1 MVTRRT
7 RNFKEKSTASN
18 ILGRLI
24 MPVAVVMALALFY
37 FSIKLFFF
45 SPPRE
50 EQHPLPSTVNPPAV
64 TEPYE
69 GGDDYGDELP
79 PIDDMDDTS
88 TITPD
93 TSTITPETP
102 PAEQKPEPAET
113 VKPAEKP
120 KPAVTKPVQK
130 PAEKPKPKPAVTQ
143 QPKPAQSSGPRWD
156 VQIGGFRA
164 RSGAELTVKQA
175 REKGYSAYVVDEKLD
190 GQPFYKVRVRGHA
203 DKNEARA
210 LSQKLAAAGFPV
222 YVVSVK

>member
-7 RNFKEKSTASN
+7 RNFKDKSTASN

-24 MPVAVVMALALFY
+24 MPLAVVMALALFY

-50 EQHPLPSTVNPPAV
+50 DERPLPSTVNPPVAS
-64 TEPYE
+64 EPYE
-69 GGDDYGDELP
+69 PDDGYGDELP
-79 PIDDMDDTS
+79 PLDMEE
-88 TITPD
+88 P
-93 TSTITPETP
+93 STITPETP
-102 PAEQKPEPAET
+102 PVEEKPEPVQSA
-113 VKPAEKP
+113 KPAEKP
-120 KPAVTKPVQK
+120 KPAVTKP
-130 PAEKPKPKPAVTQ
+130 EPKPKPAVTQ
-143 QPKPAQSSGPRWD
+143 PSKPAQSSGPRWD

-190 GQPFYKVRVRGHA
+190 GQPFYKVRVRGHKEKKDA
-203 DKNEARA
+203 QA

>member
-88 TITPD
+88 TITP
-93 TSTITPETP
+93 ETP
-102 PAEQKPEPAET
+102 PAEQKPEPTET

>member
-88 TITPD
+88 TITP
-93 TSTITPETP
+93 ETP

-130 PAEKPKPKPAVTQ
+130 PAEKPKPKPAVPQ
-143 QPKPAQSSGPRWD
+143 QPTPSQSSGPRWD

>member
-69 GGDDYGDELP
+69 GGDYYGDELP
-79 PIDDMDDTS
+79 PIDDMD
-88 TITPD
+88 D

>member
-88 TITPD
+88 TITP
-93 TSTITPETP
+93 ETP

-120 KPAVTKPVQK
+120 KPAVTKPVRK

>member
-7 RNFKEKSTASN
+7 RNFKDKSTASN

-24 MPVAVVMALALFY
+24 MPLAVIMALALFY

-50 EQHPLPSTVNPPAV
+50 DERQLPSTVNPPVAS
-64 TEPYE
+64 EPYE
-69 GGDDYGDELP
+69 PDDGYGDELP
-79 PIDDMDDTS
+79 PLDMEE
-88 TITPD
+88 P
-93 TSTITPETP
+93 STITPETP
-102 PAEQKPEPAET
+102 PAEEKPEPVQSA
-113 VKPAEKP
+113 KPAEKP

-130 PAEKPKPKPAVTQ
+130 PEPKPKPAVTQ
-143 QPKPAQSSGPRWD
+143 PSKPAQSSGPRWD

-190 GQPFYKVRVRGHA
+190 GQPFYKVRVRGHKEKKDA
-203 DKNEARA
+203 QA

>member
-88 TITPD
+88 TITP
-93 TSTITPETP
+93 ETP
-102 PAEQKPEPAET
+102 PAEQKPE
-113 VKPAEKP
+113 
-120 KPAVTKPVQK
+120 PAVTKPVQK

>member
-88 TITPD
+88 TITP
-93 TSTITPETP
+93 ETP

-175 REKGYSAYVVDEKLD
+175 REKGFSAYVVDEKLD

>member
-88 TITPD
+88 TITP
-93 TSTITPETP
+93 ETP

-120 KPAVTKPVQK
+120 KPAVTKPAVTKPVQK

-210 LSQKLAAAGFPV
+210 LSKKLAAAGFPV

>member
-88 TITPD
+88 TITP
-93 TSTITPETP
+93 ETP

-120 KPAVTKPVQK
+120 KLAVTKPVQK

>member
-64 TEPYE
+64 TEPYD

-79 PIDDMDDTS
+79 PIDDMD
-88 TITPD
+88 D

-130 PAEKPKPKPAVTQ
+130 PAEKPKPKPAVPQ
-143 QPKPAQSSGPRWD
+143 QPKPSQSSGPRWD

>member
-79 PIDDMDDTS
+79 PIDDMD
-88 TITPD
+88 D

-203 DKNEARA
+203 YKNEARA

>member
-7 RNFKEKSTASN
+7 RNFKDKSTASN

-24 MPVAVVMALALFY
+24 MPLAVVMALALFY

-50 EQHPLPSTVNPPAV
+50 DERPLPSTVNPPVAS
-64 TEPYE
+64 EPYE
-69 GGDDYGDELP
+69 PDDGYGDELP
-79 PIDDMDDTS
+79 PLDMEE
-88 TITPD
+88 P
-93 TSTITPETP
+93 STITPETP
-102 PAEQKPEPAET
+102 PVEEKPEPVQSA
-113 VKPAEKP
+113 KPAEKP
-120 KPAVTKPVQK
+120 KPAVTKPAQK
-130 PAEKPKPKPAVTQ
+130 PEPKPKPAVTQ
-143 QPKPAQSSGPRWD
+143 PSKPAQSSGPRWD

-164 RSGAELTVKQA
+164 RPGAELTVKQA

-190 GQPFYKVRVRGHA
+190 GQPFYKVRVRGHKEKKDA
-203 DKNEARA
+203 QA

>member
-88 TITPD
+88 TITP
-93 TSTITPETP
+93 ETP

-120 KPAVTKPVQK
+120 KPAVTKPAQK

-143 QPKPAQSSGPRWD
+143 QPKPSQSSGPRWD

-190 GQPFYKVRVRGHA
+190 GKPFYKVRVRGHA

>member
-7 RNFKEKSTASN
+7 HNFKEKSTASN

-50 EQHPLPSTVNPPAV
+50 EQHPLPSTVTPPAV

-79 PIDDMDDTS
+79 PIDDMD
-88 TITPD
+88 D

-143 QPKPAQSSGPRWD
+143 QPKPSQSSGPRWD

-190 GQPFYKVRVRGHA
+190 GKPFYKVRVRGHA

>member
-88 TITPD
+88 TITP
-93 TSTITPETP
+93 ETP

-120 KPAVTKPVQK
+120 KPVQK

>member
-79 PIDDMDDTS
+79 PMD
-88 TITPD
+88 D

>member
-88 TITPD
+88 TITP
-93 TSTITPETP
+93 ETP

-143 QPKPAQSSGPRWD
+143 QPKPSQSSGPRWD

-190 GQPFYKVRVRGHA
+190 GRPF
-203 DKNEARA
+203 D
-210 LSQKLAAAGFPV
+210 
-222 YVVSVK
+222 

>member
-64 TEPYE
+64 TEPYD

-79 PIDDMDDTS
+79 PIDDMD
-88 TITPD
+88 D

-120 KPAVTKPVQK
+120 KPAVTKPAQK

-143 QPKPAQSSGPRWD
+143 QPKPSQSSGPRWD

>member
-7 RNFKEKSTASN
+7 RNFKDKSTASN

-24 MPVAVVMALALFY
+24 MPLAVVMALALFY

-50 EQHPLPSTVNPPAV
+50 DERPLPGTVNPPVAS
-64 TEPYE
+64 EPYE
-69 GGDDYGDELP
+69 PDDGYGDELP
-79 PIDDMDDTS
+79 PLDMEE
-88 TITPD
+88 P
-93 TSTITPETP
+93 STITPETP
-102 PAEQKPEPAET
+102 PVEEKPEPAKSA
-113 VKPAEKP
+113 KPAEKP

-130 PAEKPKPKPAVTQ
+130 PEPKPKPAVTQ
-143 QPKPAQSSGPRWD
+143 PSKPAQSSGPRWD

-190 GQPFYKVRVRGHA
+190 GQPFYKVRVRGHKEKKDA
-203 DKNEARA
+203 QA

>member
-7 RNFKEKSTASN
+7 RNFKDKSTASN

-24 MPVAVVMALALFY
+24 MPLAVVMALALFY

-50 EQHPLPSTVNPPAV
+50 DERPLPSTVNPPVAS
-64 TEPYE
+64 EPYE
-69 GGDDYGDELP
+69 PDDGYGDELP
-79 PIDDMDDTS
+79 PLDMEE
-88 TITPD
+88 P
-93 TSTITPETP
+93 STITPETP
-102 PAEQKPEPAET
+102 PVEEKPEPVQSA
-113 VKPAEKP
+113 KPAEKP
-120 KPAVTKPVQK
+120 KPAVTKPAQK
-130 PAEKPKPKPAVTQ
+130 PEPKPKPAVTQ
-143 QPKPAQSSGPRWD
+143 PSKPAQSSGPRWD

-190 GQPFYKVRVRGHA
+190 GQPFYKVRVRGHKEKKDA
-203 DKNEARA
+203 QA
-210 LSQKLAAAGFPV
+210 LSQKHAAAGFPV

>member
-24 MPVAVVMALALFY
+24 MPVAVIMALALFY

-50 EQHPLPSTVNPPAV
+50 EERPLPSTANPPAV

-69 GGDDYGDELP
+69 GGDDYGDNLP
-79 PIDDMDDTS
+79 PLDDMDDTL
-88 TITPD
+88 TT
-93 TSTITPETP
+93 TPETP
-102 PAEQKPEPAET
+102 PAETKPEPAPA

-120 KPAVTKPVQK
+120 KPAETKPVQQ
-130 PAEKPKPKPAVTQ
+130 PAEKPKPTATQ
-143 QPKPAQSSGPRWD
+143 HPSGPRWD

-164 RSGAELTVKQA
+164 RSGAELTMKQA
-175 REKGYSAYVVDEKLD
+175 RDKGYSAYVAEEKLD
-190 GQPFYKVRVRGHA
+190 GKPFYKVRVRGHA
-203 DKNEARA
+203 DKNETRA

>member
-7 RNFKEKSTASN
+7 RNFKDKSTASN

-24 MPVAVVMALALFY
+24 MPLAVVMALALFY

-50 EQHPLPSTVNPPAV
+50 DERPLPSTVNPPVAS
-64 TEPYE
+64 EPNE
-69 GGDDYGDELP
+69 PDDGYGDELP
-79 PIDDMDDTS
+79 PLDMEE
-88 TITPD
+88 P
-93 TSTITPETP
+93 STITPETP
-102 PAEQKPEPAET
+102 PVEEKPEPVQSA
-113 VKPAEKP
+113 KPAEKP

-130 PAEKPKPKPAVTQ
+130 PEPKPKPAVTQ
-143 QPKPAQSSGPRWD
+143 PSKPAQSSGPRWD

-190 GQPFYKVRVRGHA
+190 GQPFYKVRVRGHKEKKDA
-203 DKNEARA
+203 QA

>member
-88 TITPD
+88 TITP
-93 TSTITPETP
+93 ETP

-130 PAEKPKPKPAVTQ
+130 PAEKPKPKSSVTQ
-143 QPKPAQSSGPRWD
+143 QPKPSQSSGPRWD

>member
-88 TITPD
+88 TITP
-93 TSTITPETP
+93 ETP

-130 PAEKPKPKPAVTQ
+130 PAEKPKPAVTQ

>member
-88 TITPD
+88 TITP
-93 TSTITPETP
+93 ETP

-113 VKPAEKP
+113 VKSAEKP

-143 QPKPAQSSGPRWD
+143 QPKPSQSSGPRWD

>member
-88 TITPD
+88 TITP
-93 TSTITPETP
+93 EMP

>member
-88 TITPD
+88 TITP
-93 TSTITPETP
+93 ETP

-164 RSGAELTVKQA
+164 RSGAELTVTQE

>member
-88 TITPD
+88 TITP
-93 TSTITPETP
+93 ETP

-120 KPAVTKPVQK
+120 RPAVTKPVQK

>member
-64 TEPYE
+64 MEPYE

-79 PIDDMDDTS
+79 PIDDMD
-88 TITPD
+88 D

-120 KPAVTKPVQK
+120 KPALTKPVQK

-143 QPKPAQSSGPRWD
+143 KPKPAQSSGPRWD

>member
-88 TITPD
+88 TITP
-93 TSTITPETP
+93 ETP

-120 KPAVTKPVQK
+120 KPAVTKPVPK

-164 RSGAELTVKQA
+164 RAGAELTVKQA

>member
-88 TITPD
+88 TITP
-93 TSTITPETP
+93 ETP

-113 VKPAEKP
+113 VKPVEKP

-175 REKGYSAYVVDEKLD
+175 REKGSSAYVVDEKLD

>member
-64 TEPYE
+64 TEPYD

-79 PIDDMDDTS
+79 PIDDMD
-88 TITPD
+88 D

-120 KPAVTKPVQK
+120 KPAVTKPVRK

-143 QPKPAQSSGPRWD
+143 QPKPSQSSGPRWD

-190 GQPFYKVRVRGHA
+190 GKPFYKVRVRGHA

>member
-88 TITPD
+88 TITP
-93 TSTITPETP
+93 ETP
-102 PAEQKPEPAET
+102 LTEQKPEPAET

-143 QPKPAQSSGPRWD
+143 QPKPSQSSGPRWD

>member
-88 TITPD
+88 TITP
-93 TSTITPETP
+93 ETP

-120 KPAVTKPVQK
+120 KPAVTKPVRK

-143 QPKPAQSSGPRWD
+143 QPKPSQSSGPRWD

>member
-88 TITPD
+88 TITP
-93 TSTITPETP
+93 ETP

-120 KPAVTKPVQK
+120 KPNPV
-130 PAEKPKPKPAVTQ
+130 VTQ
-143 QPKPAQSSGPRWD
+143 QPKPSQSSGPRWD

-190 GQPFYKVRVRGHA
+190 GQPFYKVRLRGHA
-203 DKNEARA
+203 DKNEELA

>member
-88 TITPD
+88 TITP
-93 TSTITPETP
+93 ETP

-130 PAEKPKPKPAVTQ
+130 PAEKPKPKPAVTR

>member
-24 MPVAVVMALALFY
+24 MPVAVIMALALFY

-88 TITPD
+88 TITP
-93 TSTITPETP
+93 ETP

-120 KPAVTKPVQK
+120 KPAVTKPAQK

-143 QPKPAQSSGPRWD
+143 QPKPSQSSGPRWD